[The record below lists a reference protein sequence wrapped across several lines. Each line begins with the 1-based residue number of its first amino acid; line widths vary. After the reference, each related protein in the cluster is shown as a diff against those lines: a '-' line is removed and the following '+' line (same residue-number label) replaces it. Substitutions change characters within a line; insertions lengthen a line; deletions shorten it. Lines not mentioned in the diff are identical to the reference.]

1 MGATEASGKGKV
13 RPGPSTGS
21 PSKGTVPGRVA
32 LVLCF
37 LGMAS
42 CATVD
47 PSVFDE
53 RLRTATFRAYVGAIE
68 SQFGGLEAAG
78 VSADDLRKRYGAR
91 AASASSP
98 AEFYRVLSEMLADL
112 DDPHAVLR
120 VSPRFW
126 QAPVAEPEWTQ
137 FVQSRGHVWVG
148 VPARSIRSRDELLD
162 AMSDWTRS
170 FGTAERPRSLDEL
183 EPDEVALFLRR
194 SAAFGG
200 PGGMAAAREPLEW
213 LRLHAIDG
221 FPVET
226 PHDAELVVRGA
237 LGSVVSFDVELDGAL
252 RTIALLRNAGVFE
265 SELGERSVRRRLSP
279 IELAELL
286 ESRGGRSR
294 FGSGTLFS
302 GRAPLSANHARQSA
316 FRHSAF
322 RRGRRFLL
330 KEAEAEAFGIE
341 AWRLRTPEGRRVAYL
356 RIERFEPRA
365 SDDDDEGRGAEE
377 ASSGPRESEAGVR
390 PRLDATL
397 RSAFSALDVAGWR
410 GDGDEDGAIDAMI
423 VDVTGNAGGS
433 WVETGLLLSY
443 FLDPS
448 AEVVPHAV
456 ESVSQRG
463 NWFFRIR
470 TRARQFLSRA
480 DVPWLRPQQLVVL
493 VDQNT
498 ASAGEIT
505 AATLRGVA
513 GATLVGERTAGAE
526 YSTAEF
532 LAPDGSV
539 LRIGLSGGM
548 QPPLGSFQGKGL
560 TPDISIEP
568 LARSDER
575 IDLEAWR
582 ASFRFLALGR
592 ALEKIDREA
601 VVAEME

>member
-1 MGATEASGKGKV
+1 MPALAL
-13 RPGPSTGS
+13 
-21 PSKGTVPGRVA
+21 A
-32 LVLCF
+32 LVSALSWI
-37 LGMAS
+37 AS

-68 SQFGGLEAAG
+68 TQFGGLEAAG
-78 VSADDLRKRYGAR
+78 VSADDLRERYGSR
-91 AASASSP
+91 AASAESP

-137 FVQSRGHVWVG
+137 FVLSRGSVWVG
-148 VPARSIRSRDELLD
+148 LPALSIRSREELAL
-162 AMSDWTRS
+162 AVADWTRS
-170 FGTAERPRSLDEL
+170 FGPRALGDL

-200 PGGMAAAREPLEW
+200 PGGIAAAREPLEW
-213 LRLHAIDG
+213 LRLRRIDG

-237 LGSVVSFDVELDGAL
+237 LGSTVEFEVDLEGTPV
-252 RTIALLRNAGVFE
+252 TIALLRNAGVFE
-265 SELGERSVRRRLSP
+265 SEVGEGSVRRRLSP

-286 ESRGGRSR
+286 ESRNGRAR
-294 FGSGTLFS
+294 FGSGTLVS
-302 GRAPLSANHARQSA
+302 GRAPLSANRARRLALLQ
-316 FRHSAF
+316 SAF
-322 RRGRRFLL
+322 RRGRRFPLI
-330 KEAEAEAFGIE
+330 ESEAEAFGIE

-356 RIERFEPRA
+356 RIERFEPRTSG
-365 SDDDDEGRGAEE
+365 SDDSDGEDVVTRPIETDEG
-377 ASSGPRESEAGVR
+377 VK

-397 RSAFSALDVAGWR
+397 RSAFRALDVTGWSQ
-410 GDGDEDGAIDAMI
+410 GPGEPIDAMI

-443 FLDPS
+443 FLDPGV
-448 AEVVPHAV
+448 EVVPHAV

-463 NWFFRIR
+463 NWFFRTR
-470 TRARQFLSRA
+470 TRARQFLARA
-480 DVPWLRPQQLVVL
+480 NVPWLRPKQLFVL

-513 GATLVGERTAGAE
+513 GAKLIGERTAGAE

-548 QPPLGSFQGKGL
+548 QPPLGSFQGRGL

-568 LARSDER
+568 LAQIDER

-582 ASFRFLALGR
+582 ATFRFVALSK
-592 ALEKIDREA
+592 ALEKIDRDAADVEL
-601 VVAEME
+601 E